1 MRPSRVTRARLIALL
16 LALTPASVS
25 AAVTLPTALSK
36 AYLENPTLVAARA
49 RLRAADEG
57 VPIARASRRPQ
68 IAATTG
74 ASVGLQESNRGSR
87 STSSFRQALGIE
99 QPLYTGGEA
108 SARIGRAETLVEAE
122 RARLEAVEQAVLLA
136 AIEAFTAV
144 LQAQRVLELALGNET
159 RLGRQLEAVQR
170 RYRFGEL
177 TQTDVAQAEARY
189 ARGIADREAAAGELE
204 TAGAAYRKVI
214 GDPPGTLV
222 EPVMP
227 ADLPPDEQAALER
240 IADNPNVRA
249 ADFGVGVARREVDV
263 ALSALK
269 PRLKL
274 RGEASY
280 VDEPSGRYD
289 WQSDV
294 SIGAVLSIPLYQGGG
309 EYGRIRQTRQLLTEG
324 RYTLESARRDVRED
338 IQAAWQDL
346 QTARARGRSLARQVE
361 SAALALDGVRQE
373 SLVGARTVLDVLDAE
388 QELFDAEVAAAA
400 AARDSIVAAYRLKAG
415 MGELTAMAL
424 DLDAVPYDPDAYY
437 QEVRSAWFG
446 TGDSAADDPPGP
458 ETDDDQDGAVAD
470 DADAEGETMDTE
482 AMPEGG

>member
-1 MRPSRVTRARLIALL
+1 MRLRCLIQPPL
-16 LALTPASVS
+16 LAFLLVLAADPGS
-25 AAVTLPTALSK
+25 AAVALPTALSK

-49 RLRAADEG
+49 RLRAVDEG

-68 IAATTG
+68 LSATTE
-74 ASVGLQESNRGSR
+74 ASVGQQESNRGSR
-87 STSSFRQALGIE
+87 SISTFRQGLGIE

-108 SARIGRAETLVEAE
+108 SARIGRAEALVQAE
-122 RARLEAVEQAVLLA
+122 RARLEAVEQAILLA

-144 LQAQRVLELALGNET
+144 LEAQRVLELALGNET
-159 RLGRQLEAVQR
+159 RLARQLDAVQR

-189 ARGIADREAAAGELE
+189 ARGIAEREAAAGGLE

-214 GDPPGTLV
+214 GDPPGTLI

-227 ADLPPDEQAALER
+227 ADLPLDEADALER
-240 IADNPNVRA
+240 IEDNPNVRA
-249 ADFGVGVARREVDV
+249 AAYGVGVARREVDV

-289 WQSDV
+289 WQSDL
-294 SIGAVLSIPLYQGGG
+294 SIGAVFSIPLYQGGG
-309 EYGRIRQTRQLLTEG
+309 EYGRIRQTRQLLTEE
-324 RYTLESARRDVRED
+324 RYSLESVRRDVRED
-338 IQAAWQDL
+338 ISAAWQDL
-346 QTARARGRSLARQVE
+346 LTARARGKSLARQVE
-361 SAALALDGVRQE
+361 SATLALDGVRQE
-373 SLVGARTVLDVLDAE
+373 SLVGARTILDVLDAE

-400 AARDSIVAAYRLKAG
+400 AARDTIVAAYRLKAG
-415 MGELTAMAL
+415 TGELTAMAL

-437 QEVRSAWFG
+437 QEVRGAWFG
-446 TGDSAADDPPGP
+446 TGDSSIDDPAEP
-458 ETDDDQDGAVAD
+458 EASPDQDD
-470 DADAEGETMDTE
+470 PSEEPADAATKSTD
-482 AMPEGG
+482 

>member
-1 MRPSRVTRARLIALL
+1 MRACRLFPVRLIALL
-16 LALTPASVS
+16 LALAPAGGS

-36 AYLENPTLVAARA
+36 AYLENPNLVAARA

-57 VPIARASRRPQ
+57 VPIARAIRRPQ
-68 IAATTG
+68 VSATTG

-87 STSSFRQALGIE
+87 STSSFRQAVGIE

-108 SARIGRAETLVEAE
+108 SARIGRAEAMVEAE

-204 TAGAAYRKVI
+204 AAGAAYRKVI

-240 IADNPNVRA
+240 VDDNPNVRA

-309 EYGRIRQTRQLLTEG
+309 EYGRIRQTRQLLTEE

-346 QTARARGRSLARQVE
+346 LTARARSQSLARQVE
-361 SAALALDGVRQE
+361 SATLALEGVRQE

-388 QELFDAEVAAAA
+388 QELFDAEVAATA
-400 AARDSIVAAYRLKAG
+400 AARDGIVAAYRLKAG

-437 QEVRSAWFG
+437 QEVRRAWFG
-446 TGDSAADDPPGP
+446 TGDSDADDPVEPAPDEGADEAADDPPGD
-458 ETDDDQDGAVAD
+458 EEESDGS
-470 DADAEGETMDTE
+470 
-482 AMPEGG
+482 